1 MLQGSVSP
9 ASAWLV
15 YALVL
20 LAIIFVMLM
29 IKRKELPQRMS
40 KLESLAFVLIIMGL
54 FLAENRLLGYSL
66 LGAGVI
72 LALLDILDK
81 SRKSRS

>member
-1 MLQGSVSP
+1 MLLGSESS
-9 ASAWLV
+9 ASAWIV

-20 LAIIFVMLM
+20 LAIIFVILM

-40 KLESLAFVLIIMGL
+40 KLESLAFVLIVMGL

-72 LALLDILDK
+72 LAVLDILDK
-81 SRKSRS
+81 SSKSKP

>member
-1 MLQGSVSP
+1 MLWGSVSS
-9 ASAWLV
+9 ASAWIV

-40 KLESLAFVLIIMGL
+40 KLESLAFVLIIIGL

-81 SRKSRS
+81 SRKSKP